1 MYESPERYL
10 VEAHGTTFERI
21 SDDKYAAQL
30 NLRKSFETPVLR
42 SVQCGA
48 RHTDK
53 TKEREYGETRIGGP
67 SAGNHSRVK
76 TRALADSRSD

>member
-1 MYESPERYL
+1 MYESPERYV
-10 VEAHGTTFERI
+10 VEAHGTTLERVG
-21 SDDKYAAQL
+21 DAAQL
-30 NLRKSFETPVLR
+30 NLRKSFEMPVLR

-48 RHTDK
+48 RYTHK
-53 TKEREYGETRIGGP
+53 TKEREYGEARIGGP